1 MSKEINSWDSIEP
14 ERTDDWNLLYTVDT
28 NETTIRFWSR
38 NERGTVITRDEYAD
52 TDEFWDPELESYDVL
67 SVGGRIAINGFGR
80 LESENEIEEKALAKL
95 ENGFGE
101 IKHRGGTHFE
111 MVLSHAGITE
121 EDWDEI
127 ARAARF
133 PNDWNRREPIDG
145 DELGVVEVTFQSVPR
160 DY

>member
-1 MSKEINSWDSIEP
+1 LGKEINWFDSIEP
-14 ERTDDWNLLYTVDT
+14 ERTDDWNSLYTVDT

-38 NERGTVITRDEYAD
+38 NEKGTVITRDEYTN
-52 TDEFWDPELESYDVL
+52 TDGFGDPELESFDVL
-67 SVGGRIAINGFGR
+67 SVGGRIAINGFGP

-95 ENGFGE
+95 ESGFGE
-101 IKHRGGTHFE
+101 IKHCGGTNFE

-133 PNDWNRREPIDG
+133 PNDWNRRDPIDG
-145 DELGVVEVTFQSVPR
+145 DELGVVEVAFQSVPL